1 MLLENITSLK
11 IFFEGGGGT
20 PPSYS
25 MFLLIN
31 VGKRKNLFKFS
42 VNFFLSLIRLV
53 SVYIELPKGAF
64 DMNHSQVELLF
75 VSFIRANKER
85 FYYLAY
91 SYTKNEQDALDIV
104 QDSIQ
109 KAIRSLHTLKD
120 EQQLKSWFYKIVVR
134 SAIDFLRK
142 HKREQVMEHEK
153 IEVILPQQMDT
164 YDNIDLTSALNNLTR
179 TYREVIILRYFED
192 LKIEDVAHVLDIN
205 INTAKSRLYKAL
217 KQLKIQ
223 LQDEEGIF

>member
-1 MLLENITSLK
+1 MKHSHLE
-11 IFFEGGGGT
+11 
-20 PPSYS
+20 P
-25 MFLLIN
+25 
-31 VGKRKNLFKFS
+31 
-42 VNFFLSLIRLV
+42 
-53 SVYIELPKGAF
+53 
-64 DMNHSQVELLF
+64 LF

-109 KAIRSLHTLKD
+109 KALLSLHTLKD
-120 EQQLKSWFYKIVVR
+120 EQQMKSWFYKIVVR
-134 SAIDFLRK
+134 TAIDFLRK
-142 HKREQVMEHEK
+142 HKREQVVDNEK
-153 IEVILPQQMDT
+153 LVVISPKQMDT
-164 YDNIDLTSALNNLTR
+164 YDNIDLTGALNSLSR

-217 KQLKIQ
+217 KLLRIQ
-223 LQDEEGIF
+223 LQDEEEII